1 MPCGCDVLLRE
12 DLRRRSRHCE
22 AYYILGGNNLSA
34 PDHTVTTTLVDSG
47 GAELTSVGQH
57 TTDSNGEASVWVI
70 TELLD
75 GTSLSNTPYTQHN
88 IRVFGANG
96 ENETVTTDSW
106 YPTGGFSVNDTIQL
120 RLYPAPFA
128 FDQPNMDC
136 SWMANNATVN
146 TWAVSG
152 ASVPTYKRG
161 AGDITVSA
169 DLVLDG
175 CVLVME
181 GPNLRV
187 RSTST
192 NAPSITLTTDS
203 SGVAGGLTLAV
214 NPSDNTAIGTLK
226 AQDSTYPLTL
236 NMTGGVL
243 NVTGGHVRDVKQDS
257 TRGAAIYVPE
267 GSRMIL
273 ADGGTVFGSS
283 ASSADMA
290 TVMLAGGS
298 LSGDGGVSG
307 TSLRLEQLWY
317 RGALG
322 TVKHRHPERRE
333 GIVSYNAGGH
343 RRVHH
348 EWQRC
353 GYRCYGGM
361 GLPTICRSPSLAG
374 VSTGWQTYGIDLSG
388 FIEDDY
394 LPVGWNSIWL
404 VGTPIRPTTLLV
416 KSRITDR
423 YRVELSD
430 STNTWNM
437 TSSSDLGATRTTA
450 DATTTAPMTMAATHR
465 TRRRTLVE
473 GFPPG
478 IVATTPT
485 RSDRTERTAGP
496 GTSTICTDTG
506 LHHPPSHPTPRTTSP
521 LRRPSDSIGST
532 STD

>member
-1 MPCGCDVLLRE
+1 MTLIDVSWEGDDCSTETAWAGVSACPLDVTSSSGKIYVGGLATV
-12 DLRRRSRHCE
+12 E
-22 AYYILGGNNLSA
+22 AYYILGGNNLSVA
-34 PDHTVTTTLVDSG
+34 DHTVTTTLVDSG

-88 IRVFGANG
+88 VRVFGANG

-136 SWMANNATVN
+136 LWMANNATVN

-181 GPNLRV
+181 GPEP
-187 RSTST
+187 
-192 NAPSITLTTDS
+192 PSPVHLDECPEHHPDNGQR
-203 SGVAGGLTLAV
+203 GVAGGLTLAV
-214 NPSDNTAIGTLK
+214 NPSDSTATGTLK

-257 TRGAAIYVPE
+257 TLGAAIYVPE

-298 LSGDGGVSG
+298 L
-307 TSLRLEQLWY
+307 W
-317 RGALG
+317 
-322 TVKHRHPERRE
+322 
-333 GIVSYNAGGH
+333 
-343 RRVHH
+343 
-348 EWQRC
+348 
-353 GYRCYGGM
+353 
-361 GLPTICRSPSLAG
+361 
-374 VSTGWQTYGIDLSG
+374 
-388 FIEDDY
+388 
-394 LPVGWNSIWL
+394 
-404 VGTPIRPTTLLV
+404 
-416 KSRITDR
+416 
-423 YRVELSD
+423 
-430 STNTWNM
+430 
-437 TSSSDLGATRTTA
+437 
-450 DATTTAPMTMAATHR
+450 
-465 TRRRTLVE
+465 
-473 GFPPG
+473 
-478 IVATTPT
+478 
-485 RSDRTERTAGP
+485 
-496 GTSTICTDTG
+496 
-506 LHHPPSHPTPRTTSP
+506 
-521 LRRPSDSIGST
+521 
-532 STD
+532 